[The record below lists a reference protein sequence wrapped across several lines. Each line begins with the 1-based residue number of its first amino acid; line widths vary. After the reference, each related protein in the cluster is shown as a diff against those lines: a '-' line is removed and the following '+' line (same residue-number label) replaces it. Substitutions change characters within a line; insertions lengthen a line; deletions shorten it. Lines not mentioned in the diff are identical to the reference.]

1 MWQISGTS
9 ASTPVFAAM
18 ISNINAARIQKGK
31 GSVGFL
37 NLALYK
43 HASKFINEVTV
54 GNNKCV
60 AGGSVC
66 CNTGFHAAQGW
77 DPTAGTSSRVCSTE

>member
-1 MWQISGTS
+1 
-9 ASTPVFAAM
+9 M

-31 GSVGFL
+31 GPVGFL

-43 HASKFINEVTV
+43 HASKFINDVTV

-66 CNTGFHAAQGW
+66 CKTGFHAAQGW
-77 DPTAGTSSRVCSTE
+77 DPTTGRCGTVEYSTV